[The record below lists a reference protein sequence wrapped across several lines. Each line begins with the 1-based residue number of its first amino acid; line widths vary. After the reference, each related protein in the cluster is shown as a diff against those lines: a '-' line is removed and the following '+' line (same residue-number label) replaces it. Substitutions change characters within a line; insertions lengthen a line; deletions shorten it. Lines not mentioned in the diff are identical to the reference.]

1 MEELLTT
8 LLAPVAGGQR
18 HWVRAPQKTQPPYVV
33 MNRITGLRDYH
44 MLGASGLVT
53 SRVQIDCYARTYS
66 EAKTVARSASAIL
79 SGYRGGGVHG
89 IFLDNERD
97 LPASDSG
104 EVNHLF
110 RVSLDFMIHHQEN

>member
-8 LLAPVAGGQR
+8 LLAPVAGGR
-18 HWVRAPQKTQPPYVV
+18 HHWVRAPQKTPLPYIVLS
-33 MNRITGLRDYH
+33 RIGGRRDYH
-44 MLGASGLVT
+44 LQGASGLVA
-53 SRVQIDCYARTYS
+53 SRVQVDCYARSYL
-66 EAKTVARSASAIL
+66 ECKALARAVALIL
-79 SGYRGGGVHG
+79 SGYRGGVIQGT
-89 IFLDNERD
+89 FLDSERD